1 MRMLFVNL
9 PVRDVAAARSFYEA
23 LGFTFH
29 RLDSDEGSASMV
41 VDESIVVRVLA
52 RDRFAELVS
61 GEVGDPASGTTV
73 LLSLT
78 ADTRADVDDLV
89 ARALAAG
96 GGPGREAPE
105 GASDH
110 SRGFTDPDGHAWE
123 IRWID
128 QLHVVN

>member
-29 RLDSDEGSASMV
+29 QLDSDEGAASMV
-41 VDESIVVRVLA
+41 VDESLVVRVLT
-52 RDRFAELVS
+52 RERFADLVT
-61 GEVGDPASGTTV
+61 GPVGDPTAGTTV

-78 ADTRADVDDLV
+78 AESRAEVDDLV

-96 GGPGREAPE
+96 GGPVAGREGP
-105 GASDH
+105 SDH
-110 SRGFTDPDGHAWE
+110 TGGFTDPDGHVWE